1 VVVVTLRL
9 ALALLSLAAAAL
21 VAGCASGEDKSG
33 GTEVTVERIVDGD
46 TLVLADGQR
55 VRLVQIDA
63 SEAQEGECYGEE
75 ATTALEGFVPAGARV
90 RLEADPALDRVD
102 RFDRLLR
109 YVIRDGKNLNLEL
122 VARGA
127 AAPYFFRGDRGR
139 HADELV
145 EAAEA
150 ARDEELGLWSAC
162 PGTRLDPTRALD
174 TDP

>member
-1 VVVVTLRL
+1 VAVLFLRL
-9 ALALLSLAAAAL
+9 VPALLLAAFLA
-21 VAGCASGEDKSG
+21 AGCASDNEAS
-33 GTEVTVERIVDGD
+33 GTEGTVERIVDGD

-63 SEAQEGECYGEE
+63 PEAQEGECYGEE
-75 ATTALEGFVPAGARV
+75 AASALESLAPSRSRV

-109 YVIRDGKNLNLEL
+109 YVIRDGRNLNLEL
-122 VARGA
+122 VAGGA

-145 EAAEA
+145 DAAEA
-150 ARDEELGLWSAC
+150 ARDEELGLWAAC
-162 PGTRLDPTRALD
+162 PGTRLDPARALD
-174 TDP
+174 TGA